1 MLLQLYFLCSCS
13 SPIIILFLLAP
24 PHVAAYKQSEN
35 ANEKDKAALVCVSHG
50 YPLPSDWTW
59 YKLSE
64 GGKVKQDFTKQ
75 L

>member
-1 MLLQLYFLCSCS
+1 
-13 SPIIILFLLAP
+13 
-24 PHVAAYKQSEN
+24 VAYKRSEN